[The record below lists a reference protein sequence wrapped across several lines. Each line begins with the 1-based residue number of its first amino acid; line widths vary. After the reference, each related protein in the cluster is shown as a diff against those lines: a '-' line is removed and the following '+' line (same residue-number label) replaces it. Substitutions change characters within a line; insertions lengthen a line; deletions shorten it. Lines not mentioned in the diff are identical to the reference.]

1 MPHLRTQKGIS
12 WNYEL
17 DGQGEVI
24 VFLHGWGGN
33 LRLWSGQVGYFSGN
47 YKVMRMDLPGH
58 GQTSWKKMSLSM
70 MARDLEE
77 GAEILGFQQINVV
90 GSSLGGLIAIQWF
103 DLFPKRFKRMALVG
117 ALPKFLHSADYPYG
131 LELEQ
136 LKKLDGQL
144 ETDYPAIVN
153 IFFRSLFTRQ
163 ERQTSRFKYFARF
176 EKNEA
181 VPRKEALREFLNV
194 LEKEDLRKTF
204 DKFNQHSIP
213 LQILSGAEDPI
224 CSKEAVSYLQREL
237 PPARVKFFK
246 DCGHFPF
253 LTKPLEFNE
262 ALGYF
267 LNDSKIN

>member
-1 MPHLRTQKGIS
+1 MPYLTTQKGIS
-12 WNYEL
+12 WNYEI
-17 DGQGEVI
+17 DGQGEPI
-24 VFLHGWGGN
+24 IFLHGWGGN
-33 LRLWSGQVGYFSGN
+33 LRLWSGQVGYFSGD

-58 GQTSWKKMSLSM
+58 GQTSWKKMNLSM

-77 GAEILGFQQINVV
+77 VAKILEFQQINVV
-90 GSSLGGLIAIQWF
+90 GSSLGGLMAIQWF

-117 ALPKFLHSADYPYG
+117 ALPKFLHSSNYPYG
-131 LELEQ
+131 LELKQ

-163 ERQTSRFKYFARF
+163 ERQTSRFKYFLQS
-176 EKNEA
+176 EKNETI
-181 VPRKEALREFLNV
+181 PQKKALREFLNV

-204 DKFNQHSIP
+204 EKLNQRSIP
-213 LQILSGAEDPI
+213 LQILSGTDDPI

-237 PPARVKFFK
+237 PHARVELFK

-253 LTKPLEFNE
+253 LTKPQEFNE
-262 ALGYF
+262 ALEKF
-267 LNDSKIN
+267 LNDS